1 MSTIVL
7 FHSALGLRPAVHRF
21 ADRLREDGHDVHT
34 PDLYDGRTFDD
45 LGLGEAYRDEIG
57 IHELTARAQSA
68 VAEMPEDVVYGGFS
82 MGTVPAQLL
91 AATRAGARG
100 ALLVQGAAPLEWIGV
115 EAWPDVPI
123 QLHVA
128 ADDPWFSRADA
139 ELVVS
144 EIGKRHVDFHEYAG
158 EGHLFF
164 DEEWRD
170 YDPDG
175 AERLMVAARQWVRAL
190 NN

>member
-21 ADRLREDGHDVHT
+21 ADLLREKEHDVQT

-45 LGLGEAYRDEIG
+45 LESGEAYRDAIG
-57 IHELTARAQSA
+57 IPELTSRARSA
-68 VAEMPEDVVYGGFS
+68 VASLAEDIIYAGFS

-91 AATRAGARG
+91 AGTRPGARG
-100 ALLVQGAAPLEWIGV
+100 ALLVQGGAPLEWIGV
-115 EAWPDVPI
+115 QSWPDVPV

-128 ADDPWFSRADA
+128 IDDPWFGRADA
-139 ELVVS
+139 EVLVS
-144 EIGKRHVDFHEYAG
+144 EIGNQHVDYREYPG
-158 EGHLFF
+158 GGHLFF

-170 YDPDG
+170 YDRDA
-175 AERLMVAARQWVRAL
+175 AERLIAAAREWLRAL
-190 NN
+190 DP